1 MLQDVEKAV
10 TRLEYKKFL
19 NVRQKTT
26 RIAPPIDPG
35 ASVTASSVTNLH
47 NSMAASAISP
57 VPRQI
62 LPPSA
67 PYAPDGYAPPAM
79 NPMMMPNP
87 PAMAGSAAV
96 YSPVPVPPTMDRDIE
111 AKKKELQEMERRLF
125 EEREKHRRAVEKTK
139 TIEKKKKM
147 INGKDILPLVFDF
160 FSTRIFF
167 FSPLFAL
174 LFSLGRQ
181 NQTSRFPR
189 YCVSS
194 RLHWF
199 HESLYRSD
207 QERYHGI
214 RSFHPFPASKH

>member
-19 NVRQKTT
+19 NVRQKTA
-26 RIAPPIDPG
+26 RIAPPMDPG

-47 NSMAASAISP
+47 SSMAASAISP

-67 PYAPDGYAPPAM
+67 PYAPDGYAPPAT

-87 PAMAGSAAV
+87 PAMAGAGAV
-96 YSPVPVPPTMDRDIE
+96 YSPVPLPAATMDRDIE

-147 INGKDILPLVFDF
+147 IHGNHVSGLFQCF
-160 FSTRIFF
+160 FSLISSF
-167 FSPLFAL
+167 PLFNY
-174 LFSLGRQ
+174 LF
-181 NQTSRFPR
+181 N
-189 YCVSS
+189 
-194 RLHWF
+194 
-199 HESLYRSD
+199 
-207 QERYHGI
+207 
-214 RSFHPFPASKH
+214 